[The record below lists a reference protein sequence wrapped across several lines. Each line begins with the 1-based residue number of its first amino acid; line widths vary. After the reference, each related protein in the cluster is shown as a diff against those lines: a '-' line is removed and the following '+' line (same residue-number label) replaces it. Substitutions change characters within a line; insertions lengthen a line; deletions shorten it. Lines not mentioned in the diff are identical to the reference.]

1 MDKIDSPINNKQEDI
16 SSLNKKRPRYAIEE
30 VSEYD

>member
-1 MDKIDSPINNKQEDI
+1 MDKKDSSNNNKEENI